1 MGALGWFN
9 GHVDKRELLQMDM
22 FNGSSQAHVPLVD
35 QELDRRIEGNVW
47 DDPVQY
53 ASSPYLDM
61 SSSRALNFEELSD
74 KTNQVNN
81 GSIPVGGTGI
91 KIRARRSQQQPIAN
105 NFGSQ
110 GTAPRRIRLQSKSS
124 PGLVCSSEVTS
135 ASSRKEE
142 DEVQSTVTEVR
153 FIR

>member
-1 MGALGWFN
+1 MGAPGWFN

-35 QELDRRIEGNVW
+35 PELDRRIEGNVW
-47 DDPVQY
+47 DNPMQY
-53 ASSPYLDM
+53 ASTPYPDM
-61 SSSRALNFEELSD
+61 RSSCALNFEELSD
-74 KTNQVNN
+74 EMNHVNN

-91 KIRARRSQQQPIAN
+91 KIRTRRSQQQPILN

-110 GTAPRRIRLQSKSS
+110 GTAPRRIRLQKKSS
-124 PGLVCSSEVTS
+124 LGLVCSSEVTS